1 MKNRKYELGISVYPD
16 LRPLEETEKY
26 FELAGRYGVSRVFSS
41 MFSVQGT
48 KEEVLEYFRKLIVA
62 AHKNSLKVSLDVNP
76 MCFEKMGAKPDD
88 LSVFHGIGVD
98 ILRMDL
104 SYGAVEDAKLV
115 RNPYGITIE
124 FNNSPKI
131 VKGLL
136 EQGVAAKDFYVCH
149 NFYPQRYTAMK
160 WEKFIEKNIELK
172 ACAKDLRIGAFI
184 SSMAPDT
191 HGVWDAVCGLPTV
204 ERLRLLPIDL
214 QARILLATG
223 NVDDILIG
231 NAYASEEE
239 FKKLQEVLE
248 DHEKSDQEMDPTLK
262 LLVDHGLIS
271 MEKPSKRLRVTL
283 DPEVTE
289 KEKEVL
295 FDFFPHLDMGDSSE
309 WIWRTRISRFKYSLP
324 CEVLEPRACK
334 EEMFAVGDVVM
345 VNDNYKHYAGEIQ
358 IVKKPIVNDGT
369 RNRIGHLDED
379 EYQMM
384 ELIYD
389 GDIVEFLEK

>member
-1 MKNRKYELGISVYPD
+1 MKHELGISVYPD
-16 LRPLEETEKY
+16 LSPLEEIEKY

-41 MFSVQGT
+41 MFSVEGT

-62 AHKNSLKVSLDVNP
+62 AHKNNLKVSLDVNP
-76 MCFEKMGAKPDD
+76 MCFEKMGAKADD
-88 LSVFHGIGVD
+88 LSVFKSIDVD

-104 SYGAVEDAKLV
+104 SFGAEEDAKLV
-115 RNPYGITIE
+115 RNPHGITIE
-124 FNNSPKI
+124 FNNAPKI

-136 EQGVAAKDFYVCH
+136 AQGIDAKDFYVCH

-160 WEKFIEKNIELK
+160 WKKFLEKNIELK

-184 SSMAPDT
+184 SSTAPDT

-204 ERLRLLPIDL
+204 ERLRMLPIDL
-214 QARILLATG
+214 QARMLLATG

-231 NAYASEEE
+231 NAYATEEE
-239 FKKLQEVLE
+239 FKRLQEVMQE
-248 DHEKSDQEMDPTLK
+248 SEKLNGELDPTLK
-262 LLVDHGLIS
+262 MLVDHGLIS
-271 MEKPSKRLRVTL
+271 LDKQVKRLRVTL

-324 CEVLEPRACK
+324 TEVLEPRACK
-334 EEMFAVGDVVM
+334 DEMFAVGDVVM
-345 VNDNYKHYAGEIQ
+345 VNDNYKHYAREIQ
-358 IVKKPIVNDGT
+358 IVKQPIVNDGT

-384 ELIYD
+384 ELVYD
-389 GDIVEFLEK
+389 GDLVEFLEK

>member
-184 SSMAPDT
+184 SSTAPDT

-239 FKKLQEVLE
+239 FEKLQEVLA

-271 MEKPSKRLRVTL
+271 MEKPIKRLRVAL
-283 DPEVTE
+283 DSEVTE

-324 CEVLEPRACK
+324 GEVLEPRACK